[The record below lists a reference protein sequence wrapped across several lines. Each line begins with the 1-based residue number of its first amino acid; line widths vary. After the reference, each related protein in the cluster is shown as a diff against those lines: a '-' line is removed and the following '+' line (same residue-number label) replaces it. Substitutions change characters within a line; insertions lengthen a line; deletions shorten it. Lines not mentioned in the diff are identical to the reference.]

1 MEVLLEV
8 ADSTITYH
16 NRYRTTLLMAP
27 IVDLLLLD
35 ELNPRAVGFQM
46 AALSDHVEKLP
57 RNTTVTLRTREEKTM
72 LDLTTQL
79 RLADIHSLLEITPEG
94 EMPQLNQLLERLHKG
109 IKDLGTQITQHYL
122 SRIETEKQLRN
133 AFETPDADVTAN
145 PGGRRNHYEI

>member
-57 RNTTVTLRTREEKTM
+57 RSTPATVRTREEKTM

-79 RLADIHSLLEITPEG
+79 RLADIHTLLEMTPEG

-109 IKDLGTQITQHYL
+109 IKDLGKQITQHYL

-133 AFETPDADVTAN
+133 AFEISAADVSAD
-145 PGGRRNHYEI
+145 PGGKSSHYEI